1 MFVITRNGKT
11 IVLTGWRAWLATALL
26 CLIGA
31 LVLVLGT
38 FLVLGLTLTM
48 AAVLMFVIPL
58 AFLIALLSA
67 GLRALQQ
74 R

>member
-11 IVLTGWRAWLATALL
+11 IVLTGWRAWLATAVL
-26 CLIGA
+26 CLMGA

-38 FLVLGLTLTM
+38 FLVLGLTVTL
-48 AAVLMFVIPL
+48 AAILMFVIPL
-58 AFLIALLSA
+58 AFLIAALSA
-67 GLRALQQ
+67 GLRVLQG